1 MIFNRFDTAVFSGCE
16 NLITDIDTLSTAY
29 QADTDLTEIADY
41 TTYVGNSRRVITVPI
56 VDTLSPGGPM
66 TVLGFRQ
73 FLVNPNQSDVN
84 ITPTDQDGRFNAL
97 YIGTVV
103 PLKQGRFDGGC
114 QLTAGPG
121 KVVMHR

>member
-1 MIFNRFDTAVFSGCE
+1 MTMIFNRFDTAVFSGCE

-66 TVLGFRQ
+66 TVLGEVDCVSR
-73 FLVNPNQSDVN
+73 S
-84 ITPTDQDGRFNAL
+84 IES
-97 YIGTVV
+97 
-103 PLKQGRFDGGC
+103 
-114 QLTAGPG
+114 
-121 KVVMHR
+121 